1 MVLLA
6 PSPDM
11 KHVKLTGCE
20 AFSAVFMSN
29 NTEGC
34 RVTEMKQRVSDD
46 EVLRK

>member
-11 KHVKLTGCE
+11 KHVELTGCE
-20 AFSAVFMSN
+20 AYCGVFMSN

-34 RVTEMKQRVSDD
+34 RATEMMQRVSDD